1 MCTLL
6 VFVLRLSLLHLLWS
20 LTHVATDQLP
30 SAAMYTAVRT
40 YKYSCISIVRA
51 VVWLLMW
58 LQTSYLAQ
66 QSMEQQLFAVQQVRN
81 GSNNKSDV

>member
-1 MCTLL
+1 
-6 VFVLRLSLLHLLWS
+6 
-20 LTHVATDQLP
+20 
-30 SAAMYTAVRT
+30 
-40 YKYSCISIVRA
+40 
-51 VVWLLMW
+51 MW